1 MLLLPPDPGRQEYLA
16 ERRTRAIT
24 DPQPPD
30 LEVVDGQSADPR
42 PSDCESPNAQSPDRK
57 PTDGGGSHGQC
68 SHGEGSARLRASLSL
83 QPKKTIRET
92 PGHRRQRYRGSNL
105 SA

>member
-1 MLLLPPDPGRQEYLA
+1 LTGSLTFLA
-16 ERRTRAIT
+16 ERRIRAIA

-30 LEVVDGQSADPR
+30 LEVVDCQSADRR

-68 SHGEGSARLRASLSL
+68 SHGEGSARLRAGWSLR
-83 QPKKTIRET
+83 PKKTTRET
-92 PGHRRQRYRGSNL
+92 PGHRRQRYR
-105 SA
+105 